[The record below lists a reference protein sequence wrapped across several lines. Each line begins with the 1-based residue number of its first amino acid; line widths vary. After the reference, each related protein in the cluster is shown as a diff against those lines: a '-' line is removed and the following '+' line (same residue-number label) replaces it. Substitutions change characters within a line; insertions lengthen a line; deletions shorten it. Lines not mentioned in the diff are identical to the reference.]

1 MDNTLFEINKH
12 KLNILS
18 FSNKLINTNNINE
31 EIFINNE
38 LKKETDFLLSLLN
51 IKNNAMMNQMSF
63 NNMNFFNPMMNPNF
77 VNNIQIQQ
85 MIQQQLMQMQQMMQQ
100 QQIQQ
105 EEMLMKQQIEN
116 QNQSI
121 AVWFRSG
128 RREVPKNAYSIECR
142 KKDKISVVIE
152 RYRNKTADRGEK
164 TFIFNAINLNPNQTV
179 EEAGLCNNSNIY
191 VFEYEGVKGG

>member
-1 MDNTLFEINKH
+1 
-12 KLNILS
+12 
-18 FSNKLINTNNINE
+18 
-31 EIFINNE
+31 
-38 LKKETDFLLSLLN
+38 
-51 IKNNAMMNQMSF
+51 MMNQMSF

-121 AVWFRSG
+121 DVLFRYYSEG
-128 RREVPKNAYSIECR
+128 LPKNVRIKCR
-142 KKDKISVVIE
+142 MKDKVSDVIE
-152 RYRNKTADRGEK
+152 RYRNEANDRSQTK
-164 TFIFNAINLNPNQTV
+164 KFIFNAIGLNPNQTV
-179 EEAGLCNNSNIY
+179 EEVRLSNNSVI
-191 VFEYEGVKGG
+191 VVVETEGVRGG